1 MPSFMCVGCD
11 WREYNSPPFDMSVS
25 GNLKTM
31 LPGDILQW
39 LSLGQKTGTLFVRS
53 GAVEKRIFFQ
63 KGRVIS
69 SASNNPREYLGQ
81 FLVSHGFLTEQELA
95 KGMEVQQQSGIL
107 LGKILVMIEAIS
119 ENDLLRLMRLKAEE
133 EIYDVFLWTEGDFQF
148 ADDELPKME
157 MVPLQVDVTGIIM
170 EGMRRFDEWQ
180 RIREFIQSDMMIP
193 VFDEAVDPDA
203 DPELEP
209 IQRAVIRAIDGKRT
223 IVDIEVESRAS
234 EFVVSSV
241 VYQLLHDRQAHLVD
255 PTAQKAA
262 AVESEK
268 TAAAQFGAD
277 MTEDDEINSLVSRAQ
292 GALKAKDFDK
302 AQRFL
307 RAAQNL
313 DPNHIRVRTA
323 VKGAETVIANELR
336 SAGVGDSKV
345 PRMSKAFEDI
355 ATMNF
360 SPNEGFLLSRINGT
374 WDIGSLMKISPIRE
388 TDALLIFHKL
398 WKEGVITLD

>member
-1 MPSFMCVGCD
+1 
-11 WREYNSPPFDMSVS
+11 MSVS

-39 LSLGQKTGTLFVRS
+39 LSLGQKTGTLLIRN

-133 EIYDVFLWTEGDFQF
+133 EIYDVFLWTEGEFQF

-170 EGMRRFDEWQ
+170 EGMRRVDEWR
-180 RIREFIQSDMMIP
+180 RIRELIPGEMMIP
-193 VFDEAVDPDA
+193 VLEEPIDPEADPD
-203 DPELEP
+203 LEP
-209 IQRAVIRAIDGKRT
+209 IQRAVIKAIDGKRT

-241 VYQLLHDRQAHLVD
+241 VHQLLRDRRAHLID

-262 AVESEK
+262 AVESE
-268 TAAAQFGAD
+268 TAPAAAMGFGTD
-277 MTEDDEINSLVSRAQ
+277 MTDDDEINSLVSRAQ
-292 GALKAKDFDK
+292 AALKAKDFDK

-313 DPNHIRVRTA
+313 DPNHARVRTA

-336 SAGVGDSKV
+336 SAGVGDSKI
-345 PRMSKAFEDI
+345 PKLAKPFEEI

-388 TDALLIFHKL
+388 TDALLIFYKL
-398 WKEGVITLD
+398 WKDGVIALD